1 MKSILFIMVWLT
13 SIGIMI
19 TCNDDSELIYSQSIE
34 LENIESYHICVDT
47 SHISCD
53 GYCICDGLGCY

>member
-1 MKSILFIMVWLT
+1 MVWLT